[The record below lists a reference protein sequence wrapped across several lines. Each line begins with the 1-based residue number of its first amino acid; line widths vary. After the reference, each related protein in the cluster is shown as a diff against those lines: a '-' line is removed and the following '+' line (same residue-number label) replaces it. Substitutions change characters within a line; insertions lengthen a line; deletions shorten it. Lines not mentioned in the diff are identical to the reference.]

1 MSSAL
6 AAALAGQPAAV
17 MRLLAEHV
25 DDGHGRC
32 AVCCR
37 AALGARPVWPCALAT
52 AAGDA
57 HHLLRRRLGVHLE
70 DR

>member
-1 MSSAL
+1 MNVSEGRDASVL
-6 AAALAGQPAAV
+6 A
-17 MRLLAEHV
+17 
-25 DDGHGRC
+25 
-32 AVCCR
+32 
-37 AALGARPVWPCALAT
+37 ALAT